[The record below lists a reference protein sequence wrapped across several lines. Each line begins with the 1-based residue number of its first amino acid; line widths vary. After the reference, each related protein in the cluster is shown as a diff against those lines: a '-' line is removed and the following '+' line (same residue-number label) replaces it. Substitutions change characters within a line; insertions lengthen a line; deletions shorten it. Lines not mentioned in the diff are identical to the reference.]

1 MATKW
6 SPYTLGIQE
15 TKFTIRKY
23 NAQMCSNDHLEYI
36 FDKNSRNY
44 SISYI
49 PNFEIKM
56 IKSYDALKKKINM
69 NCW

>member
-1 MATKW
+1 
-6 SPYTLGIQE
+6 
-15 TKFTIRKY
+15 
-23 NAQMCSNDHLEYI
+23 MCSNDHLEYI

-56 IKSYDALKKKINM
+56 IKSYDDLKKKN
-69 NCW
+69 